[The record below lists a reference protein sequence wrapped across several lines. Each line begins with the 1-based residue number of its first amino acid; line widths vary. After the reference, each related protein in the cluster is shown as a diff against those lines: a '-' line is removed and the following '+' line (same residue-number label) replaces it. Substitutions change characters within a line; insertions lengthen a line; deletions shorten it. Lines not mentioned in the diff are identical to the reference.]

1 MSIRIFS
8 ITVVLVC
15 LAIDGMNASAHAEST
30 VDEKA
35 GGLVLHL
42 PSSWKKEQPKS
53 RMRLMQFSVPA
64 MEGDKENAELSVFSF
79 PGGGSVPQNIKR
91 WIDQFAPA
99 NREVSLFQGKTK
111 EGQYVLA
118 DISGTY
124 KKPIG
129 PPIAGRTKEVP
140 GSRVL
145 AVILTGPEG
154 PEGKVYY
161 LKLVGP
167 DKTVA
172 AESQR
177 LRAAF
182 DGDVAEEK
190 PFSLGQ

>member
-1 MSIRIFS
+1 MPNRIIVLTIAVAFLFS
-8 ITVVLVC
+8 GGLFAT
-15 LAIDGMNASAHAEST
+15 AHAEST

-53 RMRLMQFSVPA
+53 RMRLLQFRVPA
-64 MEGDKENAELSVFSF
+64 SGADQEDAELAVFSF
-79 PGGGSVPQNIKR
+79 SGGGSVKQNIER
-91 WIDQFAPA
+91 WIGQFAPA
-99 NREVSLFQGKTK
+99 NRKVSLFQGKTK
-111 EGQYVLA
+111 QGQYVLA

-124 KKPIG
+124 KMPIG

-154 PEGKVYY
+154 KVYY

-172 AESQR
+172 AEAQQ

-182 DGDVAEEK
+182 DGDAAGEK